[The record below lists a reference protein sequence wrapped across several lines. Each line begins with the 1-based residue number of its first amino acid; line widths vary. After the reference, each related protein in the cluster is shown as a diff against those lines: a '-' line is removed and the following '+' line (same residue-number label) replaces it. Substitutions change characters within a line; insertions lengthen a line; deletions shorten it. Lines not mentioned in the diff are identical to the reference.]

1 MSEDIIKDFVNE
13 FVKFEENK
21 QLERA
26 KETKE
31 DFENMNTPTLLFERD
46 LCDSIINKR
55 KFEGLKR

>member
-31 DFENMNTPTLLFERD
+31 DFKNMNTPTLLFVRD